1 MENFFQEIAQTAAAI
16 HYQYTEQFVTALLPM
31 TITVIL
37 HGFGMRLAAG
47 VLARFESRPHRG
59 SRTAPHPLLM
69 VAIVAVMLAT
79 HYLEV
84 ISWAAFYFLTDMLP
98 TYKTAMTF
106 SINAYTTLGASNI
119 MLHGR
124 WQGLGGFEAMT
135 AMLMFGWSTAIL
147 AAVALKVHN
156 IDE

>member
-1 MENFFQEIAQTAAAI
+1 MDNFFQELARNAVEL
-16 HYQYTEQFVTALLPM
+16 HFQYTEQFVTALLPM

-37 HGFGMRLAAG
+37 HGFGMRLAAWT
-47 VLARFESRPHRG
+47 LTRFEVRLHHGFRAG
-59 SRTAPHPLLM
+59 PHPFLM
-69 VAIVAVMLAT
+69 VAIVAIMLAT

-84 ISWAAFYFLTDMLP
+84 CSWAAFYYMADMLP
-98 TYKTAMTF
+98 NYKTAMNF
-106 SINAYTTLGASNI
+106 SIDAYTTLGASNI
-119 MLHGR
+119 TLHGR